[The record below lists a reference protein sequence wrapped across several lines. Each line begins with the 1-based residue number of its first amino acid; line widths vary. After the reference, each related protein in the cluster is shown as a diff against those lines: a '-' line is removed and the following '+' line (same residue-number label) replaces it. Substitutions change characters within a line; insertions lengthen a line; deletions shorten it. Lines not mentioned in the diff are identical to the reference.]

1 VRRARK
7 LRPLIATAVASGFVF
22 ASAAEAKQFAYE
34 PNFDTNTGVAALSVG
49 ASGALATLPGS
60 PFATGGENVE
70 GLAITADAK
79 RLYTASVAT
88 PPHILGFTINA
99 DGTLAPIPGAT
110 KVIGATPTASPSP
123 QTASSYTSPTSTTT
137 RSPSSRSGATAR

>member
-1 VRRARK
+1 MRRARK

-34 PNFDTNTGVAALSVG
+34 PDVGTTGVAALSVG
-49 ASGALATLPGS
+49 SNGALATLPGS
-60 PFATGGENVE
+60 PFATGGEGVE

-79 RLYTASVAT
+79 RLYTASVAS
-88 PPHILGFTINA
+88 PAHIFGFTINA

-110 KVIGATPTASPSP
+110 KVIGATAYGVAITPNGKFVYAPTRIA
-123 QTASSYTSPTSTTT
+123 T